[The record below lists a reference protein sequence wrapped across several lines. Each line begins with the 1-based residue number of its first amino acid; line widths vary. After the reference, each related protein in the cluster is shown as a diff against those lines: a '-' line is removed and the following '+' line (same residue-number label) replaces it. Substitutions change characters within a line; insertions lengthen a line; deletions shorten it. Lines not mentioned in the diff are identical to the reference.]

1 MKKYIVTSIPVGD
14 VKAENVPS
22 LLDKAEIGFE
32 PIANVNWAEAFPCKP
47 NVAFRMAY
55 ASDKI
60 LLNYQVEED
69 SVRAVA
75 PADNG
80 RVWEDSCCEFFV
92 SPADDGTY
100 YNIECNCAGTL
111 LVGFGPGREGRQH
124 LPEDVLQKVDR
135 WSSLGRQP
143 FDASGRWL
151 WSFPQVF
158 LCTTPTSNC
167 RATRCAPTSISVA
180 IRRKSLISYRG
191 IPLICPSPISI
202 VHPSLVPFLSLA
214 NSLLAPRINQY
225 AQYHTSLATRRKPK
239 TGDKSTTRH
248 SPCVGSAWLW
258 KDTNTHRTCAFGSQK
273 RCRLRRYAM
282 SYLHKPCCTRYG
294 RAHKGQ
300 HRRCCCSRSVCG

>member
-55 ASDKI
+55 AGDKI

-100 YNIECNCAGTL
+100 YNIECNCAGTS
-111 LVGFGPGREGRQH
+111 LVS
-124 LPEDVLQKVDR
+124 VL
-135 WSSLGRQP
+135 
-143 FDASGRWL
+143 
-151 WSFPQVF
+151 
-158 LCTTPTSNC
+158 
-167 RATRCAPTSISVA
+167 VA
-180 IRRKSLISYRG
+180 KGDS
-191 IPLICPSPISI
+191 ICP
-202 VHPSLVPFLSLA
+202 
-214 NSLLAPRINQY
+214 
-225 AQYHTSLATRRKPK
+225 K
-239 TGDKSTTRH
+239 T
-248 SPCVGSAWLW
+248 C
-258 KDTNTHRTCAFGSQK
+258 CK
-273 RCRLRRYAM
+273 R
-282 SYLHKPCCTRYG
+282 
-294 RAHKGQ
+294 
-300 HRRCCCSRSVCG
+300 